1 MRQVKSRCRCTK
13 GSDTPPPRICETIP
27 RYDFEV
33 VREGRKREREK
44 GVTKRRERKRERES
58 RRVASYPLLSAIAAS
73 KMTSPKEE
81 SRVDIRRAP
90 CNWKLL
96 VNVNR
101 FVLE

>member
-33 VREGRKREREK
+33 VREGRKRERE
-44 GVTKRRERKRERES
+44 RRGDKKARKKERKS

>member
-1 MRQVKSRCRCTK
+1 MRLLRGFAKRFSATTLKSLGEEGTEYKHDGDRGRCGGLEVPVPACI
-13 GSDTPPPRICETIP
+13 SPTI
-27 RYDFEV
+27 
-33 VREGRKREREK
+33 
-44 GVTKRRERKRERES
+44 
-58 RRVASYPLLSAIAAS
+58 ASS
-73 KMTSPKEE
+73 KMTSLKEE

>member
-1 MRQVKSRCRCTK
+1 MRSKCRCTRRL
-13 GSDTPPPRICETIP
+13 DAPPPRICETIL
-27 RYDFEV
+27 RYDFEIV
-33 VREGRKREREK
+33 GRGRRRDRGTDGESESERERE
-44 GVTKRRERKRERES
+44 VTVPACIS
-58 RRVASYPLLSAIAAS
+58 PTIASS
-73 KMTSPKEE
+73 KMTSLKEE